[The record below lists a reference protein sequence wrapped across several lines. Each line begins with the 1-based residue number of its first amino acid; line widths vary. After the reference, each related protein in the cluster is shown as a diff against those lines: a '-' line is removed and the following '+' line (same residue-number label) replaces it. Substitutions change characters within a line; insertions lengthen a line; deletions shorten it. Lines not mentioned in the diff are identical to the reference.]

1 MSDLSNTEEMPV
13 LNEQEFEENKSST
26 NEPDHK
32 PGKPKKSTPKVNTAW
47 NVVLTILTILVNIA
61 FIVELFYV
69 TKYSALS
76 KGIFIKV
83 NVAALVVLLLV
94 DILVFFSIRLKNL
107 VLIIISTCLL
117 IAGGGT
123 GGYAAY
129 ALLKVDKS
137 VNDITKTEYTKSV
150 NTSLVIYSKGSGKPI
165 LDVED
170 ISGAKV
176 GYATGTDTAEVGQK
190 YLSDAG
196 VTPEF
201 KQYNDY
207 TDVFKGLIASEI
219 DVAVLPG
226 TYTNVIGTDES
237 LAPYL
242 EDTSALETFSADV
255 TAQSV
260 AGADKDLT
268 KEPFTVLL
276 TGENEGL
283 ADTIILVTVN
293 PISMKVTM
301 TSIARD
307 SYVPISC
314 YGGGSSKINAAH
326 AVSEACM
333 VETVEQNFG
342 VHIDY
347 TVEFNFASVIQ
358 VVDAVGGVDVH
369 NDVPFWAQ
377 CWDIETDE
385 LVVLPMPTGDVHLNG
400 QLALGYARERHAYE
414 DGDFARQRHQQEIIE
429 QVIQKVMATKDPNT
443 YLKVLQAAG
452 DNIKTNMSSEQM
464 INFVS
469 YAMKKAGR
477 YYDSS
482 NLASV
487 FNIQN
492 NRITGYNV
500 MMWDD
505 NLDMYLYT
513 YWLYNG
519 SISDSYNAIER
530 NITMSQSPS
539 QLGSASWSAHDTYT
553 PPAMSQDYY
562 AEYGETVIGGPS
574 ETTTETTP
582 DQDQNQNVV
591 TPPTSAP
598 EITTP
603 STPDTVEPAPAPEPG
618 TGDGGTDESGGNPGG
633 SEGAGGTGETSDNSG
648 AAE

>member
-1 MSDLSNTEEMPV
+1 MSDLNNTEEMPV
-13 LNEQEFEENKSST
+13 LNEQVVEEKKIPT
-26 NEPDHK
+26 NEPDNR
-32 PGKPKKSTPKVNTAW
+32 PGKQKKSTPKVNTAW

-83 NVAALVVLLLV
+83 NVAALVVLLLI

-107 VLIIISTCLL
+107 VLMIISTCLL

-150 NTSLVIYSKGSGKPI
+150 NTSLVVYSKGSGKPI
-165 LDVED
+165 LDVAD

-307 SYVPISC
+307 SYVPITC
-314 YGGGSSKINAAH
+314 YNGGKSKINAAH

-369 NDVPFWAQ
+369 NDVTFVGQ
-377 CWDIETDE
+377 CWDIENDE
-385 LVVLPMPTGDVHLNG
+385 LMNLEIPEGDIHLNG
-400 QLALGYARERHAYE
+400 QMALGYARERYAFS

-429 QVIQKVMATKDPNT
+429 KVIQKVMATKDPNT

-464 INFVS
+464 VEFVS
-469 YAMKKAGR
+469 YAMKKANR

-482 NLASV
+482 NLAGV
-487 FNIQN
+487 FNILN
-492 NRITGYNV
+492 NRITGYSV
-500 MMWDD
+500 MMWNDS
-505 NLDMYLYT
+505 LDMYLWT

-530 NITMSQSPS
+530 NITMTQSPS
-539 QLGSASWSAHDTYT
+539 QVGSASWNAHDTYT
-553 PPAMSQDYY
+553 VPAISQDYY
-562 AEYGETVIGGPS
+562 EEYGETVVGGPS
-574 ETTTETTP
+574 ETTQETPTYEE
-582 DQDQNQNVV
+582 QDNTQNENV
-591 TPPTSAP
+591 TPPQPEVTPVPTP
-598 EITTP
+598 EIPETP
-603 STPDTVEPAPAPEPG
+603 EAPVEPTPG
-618 TGDGGTDESGGNPGG
+618 ESGGDQT
-633 SEGAGGTGETSDNSG
+633 GTDVPETGDTTG
-648 AAE
+648 QQ

>member
-26 NEPDHK
+26 SEPDHK

-83 NVAALVVLLLV
+83 NVVALVVLLLV

-107 VLIIISTCLL
+107 VLMIISTCLL

-123 GGYAAY
+123 GGYVAY
-129 ALLKVDKS
+129 ALLRVDKS

-150 NTSLVIYSKGSGKPI
+150 NTSLVVYSKGSGKPI
-165 LDVED
+165 IDVAD

-219 DVAVLPG
+219 DVAILPG
-226 TYTNVIGTDES
+226 SYKSIINSEEA

-260 AGADKDLT
+260 EGADKDLT

-283 ADTIILVTVN
+283 ADTIMIVTVN
-293 PISMKVTM
+293 PISMKITM

-307 SYVPISC
+307 SYVPITC

-326 AVSEACM
+326 AVSESCM
-333 VETVEQNFG
+333 VDTVEQLTG
-342 VHIDY
+342 VNIDY
-347 TVEFNFASVIQ
+347 TVEFNFASVIN
-358 VVDAVGGVDVH
+358 VVDAVGGFDTHVDESFEGISYDIDEQKEIFV
-369 NDVPFWAQ
+369 NVPA
-377 CWDIETDE
+377 
-385 LVVLPMPTGDVHLNG
+385 GDVTLNG
-400 QLALGYARERHAYE
+400 TFALAYVRERHHFA
-414 DGDFARQRHQQEIIE
+414 DGDFARQRHQQELIKN
-429 QVIQKVMATKDPNT
+429 VLSKVMASRNPNM
-443 YLKVLQAAG
+443 YLDVLQAAG
-452 DNIKTNMSSEQM
+452 DNLKTNLSTEQM

-469 YAMKKAGR
+469 YAMKKSNR

-482 NLASV
+482 NVANV
-487 FNIQN
+487 FDIQT
-492 NRITGYNV
+492 NRITGYSA
-500 MMWDD
+500 MMWNDG
-505 NLDMYLYT
+505 LEMYLYT
-513 YWLYNG
+513 YMLYNG

-530 NITMSQSPS
+530 NITMSTTPSP
-539 QLGSASWSAHDTYT
+539 LGYAGWSAHDTYT
-553 PPAMSQDYY
+553 PPAMSQDVYY
-562 AEYGETVIGGPS
+562 ESGETVIGGPGTS
-574 ETTTETTP
+574 EEETPAATATPEENIPAPTMPPESTGGEETPTE
-582 DQDQNQNVV
+582 
-591 TPPTSAP
+591 PT
-598 EITTP
+598 
-603 STPDTVEPAPAPEPG
+603 PAPETPGGGETGGPG
-618 TGDGGTDESGGNPGG
+618 TETPGGDAGG
-633 SEGAGGTGETSDNSG
+633 SEQTPETPEQS
-648 AAE
+648 E

>member
-1 MSDLSNTEEMPV
+1 MSDLNNTEEMPV
-13 LNEQEFEENKSST
+13 LNEQDFEEKKSST
-26 NEPDHK
+26 NEPVYK

-83 NVAALVVLLLV
+83 NVAALVVLLLI
-94 DILVFFSIRLKNL
+94 DILVFFSIRLKNF
-107 VLIIISTCLL
+107 VLMIISTCLL

-150 NTSLVIYSKGSGKPI
+150 NTSLVVYSKGSGKPI
-165 LDVED
+165 LDVAD

-307 SYVPISC
+307 SYVPITC
-314 YGGGSSKINAAH
+314 YNGGKSKINAAH

-369 NDVPFWAQ
+369 NDVTFVGQ
-377 CWDIETDE
+377 CWDIENDE
-385 LVVLPMPTGDVHLNG
+385 LMNLEIPEGDIHLNG
-400 QLALGYARERHAYE
+400 QMALGYARERHAFS

-429 QVIQKVMATKDPNT
+429 KVIQKVMATKDPNT

-452 DNIKTNMSSEQM
+452 ENIKTNMSSEQM
-464 INFVS
+464 VEFVS
-469 YAMKKAGR
+469 YAMKKANR

-482 NLASV
+482 NLSGV
-487 FNIQN
+487 FNILN
-492 NRITGYNV
+492 NRITGYSV
-500 MMWDD
+500 MMWNDS
-505 NLDMYLYT
+505 LDMYLWT

-530 NITMSQSPS
+530 NINMTQTPS
-539 QLGSASWSAHDTYT
+539 QVGNASWSAHETYT
-553 PPAMSQDYY
+553 VPPMSQDYY
-562 AEYGETVIGGPS
+562 EEYGETVIGGPS
-574 ETTTETTP
+574 ETTQETPTYEE
-582 DQDQNQNVV
+582 QDNTQNENV
-591 TPPTSAP
+591 TPPQPEVTPAPTP
-598 EITTP
+598 EIPVTP
-603 STPDTVEPAPAPEPG
+603 EAPVEPTPG
-618 TGDGGTDESGGNPGG
+618 ESGGDQT
-633 SEGAGGTGETSDNSG
+633 GTDVPETGDTTG
-648 AAE
+648 QQ

>member
-1 MSDLSNTEEMPV
+1 MSDLNNTEEMPV
-13 LNEQEFEENKSST
+13 LNEQDFAGNDKKNTPPNPKS
-26 NEPDHK
+26 
-32 PGKPKKSTPKVNTAW
+32 KKNTSKVNVAW
-47 NVVLTILTILVNIA
+47 NVVLTVLTILVNIA

-83 NVAALVVLLLV
+83 NVAALVILLLV

-107 VLIIISTCLL
+107 VLMIISTCLL

-137 VNDITKTEYTKSV
+137 VNDITKSEYTKSV

-165 LDVED
+165 LDVAD

-226 TYTNVIGTDES
+226 TYSNVIGTDES

-255 TAQSV
+255 KAQSV

-307 SYVPISC
+307 SYVPITC
-314 YGGGSSKINAAH
+314 YNGGKSKINAAH

-342 VHIDY
+342 INIDY

-358 VVDAVGGVDVH
+358 VVDAVGGLDVH
-369 NDVPFWAQ
+369 NDVYFVGQ
-377 CWDIETDE
+377 CWDVEEDKLITLDIPEGDIH
-385 LVVLPMPTGDVHLNG
+385 LTG
-400 QLALGYARERHAYE
+400 QMALGYARERYAFS

-429 QVIQKVMATKDPNT
+429 KVIQKVMATKDPNT

-464 INFVS
+464 VEFVS
-469 YAMKKAGR
+469 YAMKKANR

-482 NLASV
+482 NLSGV
-487 FNIQN
+487 FNILN
-492 NRITGYNV
+492 NRITGYSV
-500 MMWDD
+500 MMWNDS
-505 NLDMYLYT
+505 LDMYLWT

-519 SISDSYNAIER
+519 SINDSYNAIER
-530 NITMSQSPS
+530 NITMTQTPS
-539 QLGSASWSAHDTYT
+539 QIGSASWSAYETYT
-553 PPAMSQDYY
+553 VPPMSQDYY

-574 ETTTETTP
+574 EANEESPTP
-582 DQDQNQNVV
+582 EEPDNNQNEIV
-591 TPPTSAP
+591 TPSQPQPTPLPTPVPTP
-598 EITTP
+598 EIPETP
-603 STPDTVEPAPAPEPG
+603 ETPVEPAPGENG
-618 TGDGGTDESGGNPGG
+618 GNQNGTDVPEQEEPSGQQ
-633 SEGAGGTGETSDNSG
+633 
-648 AAE
+648 

>member
-1 MSDLSNTEEMPV
+1 MSDLNNTEEMPV
-13 LNEQEFEENKSST
+13 LNEQDFEEKKSST

-32 PGKPKKSTPKVNTAW
+32 PGKTKKSTPKVNTAW

-83 NVAALVVLLLV
+83 NVAALMALLLI
-94 DILVFFSIRLKNL
+94 DILVFFSIRLKNF
-107 VLIIISTCLL
+107 VLMIISTCLL

-150 NTSLVIYSKGSGKPI
+150 NTSLVVYSKGSGKPV
-165 LDVED
+165 LDVAD

-219 DVAVLPG
+219 DVAILPG

-307 SYVPISC
+307 SYVPITC
-314 YGGGSSKINAAH
+314 YNGGKSKINAAH

-358 VVDAVGGVDVH
+358 VVDAVAGVDVH
-369 NDVPFWAQ
+369 NDVTFVGQ
-377 CWDIETDE
+377 CWDIENDE
-385 LVVLPMPTGDVHLNG
+385 LMNLEIPEGDIHLNG
-400 QLALGYARERHAYE
+400 QMALGYARERHAFS

-429 QVIQKVMATKDPNT
+429 KVIQKVMATKDPNT

-464 INFVS
+464 VEFVS
-469 YAMKKAGR
+469 YAMKKANR

-482 NLASV
+482 NLSGV
-487 FNIQN
+487 FNILN
-492 NRITGYNV
+492 NRITGYSV
-500 MMWDD
+500 MMWNDS
-505 NLDMYLYT
+505 LDMYLWT

-530 NITMSQSPS
+530 NITMTQSPS
-539 QLGSASWSAHDTYT
+539 QVGSASWNAHDTYT
-553 PPAMSQDYY
+553 VPAISQDYY
-562 AEYGETVIGGPS
+562 EEYGETVIGGPS
-574 ETTTETTP
+574 ETTQETPTYEE
-582 DQDQNQNVV
+582 QDNTQNENV
-591 TPPTSAP
+591 TPPQPEATPVPTP
-598 EITTP
+598 EIPVTP
-603 STPDTVEPAPAPEPG
+603 EAPVEPTPG
-618 TGDGGTDESGGNPGG
+618 ESGGDQT
-633 SEGAGGTGETSDNSG
+633 GTDVPETGDTTG
-648 AAE
+648 QQ

>member
-107 VLIIISTCLL
+107 VLMIISTCLL

-129 ALLKVDKS
+129 ALLRVDKS

-150 NTSLVIYSKGSGKPI
+150 NTSLVVYSKGSGKPV
-165 LDVED
+165 LDVAD

-219 DVAVLPG
+219 DVAILPG

-307 SYVPISC
+307 SYVPITC
-314 YGGGSSKINAAH
+314 YNGGKSKINAAH

-369 NDVPFWAQ
+369 NDVTFVGQ
-377 CWDIETDE
+377 CWDIENDE
-385 LVVLPMPTGDVHLNG
+385 LMNLEIPEGDIHLNG
-400 QLALGYARERHAYE
+400 QMALGYARERYAFS

-429 QVIQKVMATKDPNT
+429 KVIQKVMATKDPNT

-464 INFVS
+464 VEFVS
-469 YAMKKAGR
+469 YAMKKANR

-482 NLASV
+482 NLAGV
-487 FNIQN
+487 FNILN
-492 NRITGYNV
+492 NRITGYSV
-500 MMWDD
+500 MMWNDS
-505 NLDMYLYT
+505 LDMYLWT

-530 NITMSQSPS
+530 NITMTQSPS
-539 QLGSASWSAHDTYT
+539 QVGSASWNAHDTYT
-553 PPAMSQDYY
+553 VPAISQDYY
-562 AEYGETVIGGPS
+562 EEYGESVVGGPS
-574 ETTTETTP
+574 ETTQETPTYEE
-582 DQDQNQNVV
+582 QDNTQNENV
-591 TPPTSAP
+591 TPPQPEVTPVPTP
-598 EITTP
+598 EIPETP
-603 STPDTVEPAPAPEPG
+603 EAPVEPTPG
-618 TGDGGTDESGGNPGG
+618 ESGGDQTKTDVP
-633 SEGAGGTGETSDNSG
+633 ETGDTTG
-648 AAE
+648 QQ

>member
-1 MSDLSNTEEMPV
+1 MGDLNNTEEMPV
-13 LNEQEFEENKSST
+13 LNEQPE
-26 NEPDHK
+26 
-32 PGKPKKSTPKVNTAW
+32 KPKKTPKKSYTAW

-107 VLIIISTCLL
+107 VLMIISTCLL

-129 ALLKVDKS
+129 ALLRVDKS

-150 NTSLVIYSKGSGKPI
+150 NTSLVVYSKGSGKPI
-165 LDVED
+165 LDVAD
-170 ISGAKV
+170 ISGARV

-226 TYTNVIGTDES
+226 SYKSVLSSDEA

-242 EDTSALETFSADV
+242 EDSSALETFTADV
-255 TAQSV
+255 KAQSV

-283 ADTIILVTVN
+283 ADTIMIVTVN

-307 SYVPISC
+307 SYVPITC

-333 VETVEQNFG
+333 VDTVEQLTG
-342 VHIDY
+342 VDIDY
-347 TVEFNFASVIQ
+347 TVEFNFDSVIQ
-358 VVDAVGGVDVH
+358 VVDAVGGIDVY
-369 NDVPFWAQ
+369 NEVAYEGLTWSVEYQAEYFID
-377 CWDIETDE
+377 
-385 LVVLPMPTGDVHLNG
+385 MPEGDLHLDGVHA
-400 QLALGYARERHAYE
+400 LAYARERHAFP
-414 DGDFARQRHQQEIIE
+414 DGDFARQRHQQEII
-429 QVIQKVMATKDPNT
+429 QKVLAKVMASKDPNM
-443 YLKVLQAAG
+443 YLNVLQAAG
-452 DNIKTNMSSEQM
+452 DNIKTNLSAEQM
-464 INFVS
+464 VGFVS
-469 YAMKKAGR
+469 YAMKKANR

-487 FNIQN
+487 FDIQT
-492 NRITGYNV
+492 NRITGYSA
-500 MMWDD
+500 MMWNDG
-505 NLDMYLYT
+505 LEMYLYT
-513 YWLYNG
+513 YMLYNG

-530 NITMSQSPS
+530 NITMSTTPSP
-539 QLGSASWSAHDTYT
+539 LGYAGWSAHDTYT
-553 PPAMSQDYY
+553 PPAMSQDVYY
-562 AEYGETVIGGPS
+562 ESGETVIGGPGTS
-574 ETTTETTP
+574 EEETPAATAAPEENIPTPTTP
-582 DQDQNQNVV
+582 
-591 TPPTSAP
+591 
-598 EITTP
+598 
-603 STPDTVEPAPAPEPG
+603 PDTTGGQETPTDPTPAPETPGGGETGG
-618 TGDGGTDESGGNPGG
+618 TGTETPGGDAGG
-633 SEGAGGTGETSDNSG
+633 SEQTPETPEQS
-648 AAE
+648 E

>member
-1 MSDLSNTEEMPV
+1 MSDLNNTEEMPV
-13 LNEQEFEENKSST
+13 LNEQ
-26 NEPDHK
+26 PV
-32 PGKPKKSTPKVNTAW
+32 KPKKTPKKSFTAW
-47 NVVLTILTILVNIA
+47 NLVLTILTILVNIA

-83 NVAALVVLLLV
+83 NVAALVVLLLI

-107 VLIIISTCLL
+107 VLMIISTCLL

-129 ALLKVDKS
+129 ALLRVDKS

-150 NTSLVIYSKGSGKPI
+150 NTSLVVYSKGSGKPI
-165 LDVED
+165 IDVAD
-170 ISGAKV
+170 ISGARV

-196 VTPEF
+196 VTPEYS
-201 KQYNDY
+201 QYNSY
-207 TDVFKGLIASEI
+207 IDVFKALISSEI
-219 DVAVLPG
+219 DVALLPG
-226 TYTNVIGTDES
+226 TYSNIIGGDDNLS
-237 LAPYL
+237 PYL

-307 SYVPISC
+307 SYVPITC

-333 VETVEQNFG
+333 VDTVQQLTGIN
-342 VHIDY
+342 IDY
-347 TVEFNFASVIQ
+347 TVEFNYTSFVQI
-358 VVDAVGGVDVH
+358 VDAVGGVVVDNPVTF
-369 NDVPFWAQ
+369 DAQ
-377 CWDIETDE
+377 CWNIYENELAVFTIEAGENVYLD
-385 LVVLPMPTGDVHLNG
+385 GAR
-400 QLALGYARERHAYE
+400 ALGFARERHAFA

-429 QVIQKVMATKDPNT
+429 QVIQKVMNTRDPNT
-443 YLKVLQAAG
+443 YLKILQAAG

-464 INFVS
+464 VEFVS
-469 YAMKKAGR
+469 YAMKKANR
-477 YYDSS
+477 YYDS
-482 NLASV
+482 NNASGI
-487 FNIQN
+487 FNIQS

-603 STPDTVEPAPAPEPG
+603 STPDTVEPAPAPDPG
-618 TGDGGTDESGGNPGG
+618 TGDGGTDESEGNPGG
-633 SEGAGGTGETSDNSG
+633 SEGAGGTGETPDNSG
-648 AAE
+648 GQNS

>member
-1 MSDLSNTEEMPV
+1 MSDLNNTEEMPV
-13 LNEQEFEENKSST
+13 LNEQ
-26 NEPDHK
+26 PV
-32 PGKPKKSTPKVNTAW
+32 KPKKTPKKSYTAW

-83 NVAALVVLLLV
+83 NVAALVVLLLI

-107 VLIIISTCLL
+107 VLMIISTCLL

-165 LDVED
+165 LDVAD

-190 YLSDAG
+190 YLSDSG
-196 VTPEF
+196 VNPEF

-219 DVAVLPG
+219 DVAILPG
-226 TYTNVIGTDES
+226 TYSNVIGTDES

-307 SYVPISC
+307 SYVPITC
-314 YGGGSSKINAAH
+314 YNGGKSKINAAH

-369 NDVPFWAQ
+369 NDVTFVGQ
-377 CWDIETDE
+377 CWDIENDE
-385 LVVLPMPTGDVHLNG
+385 LMNLEIPEGDIHLNG
-400 QLALGYARERHAYE
+400 QMALGYARERYAFS

-429 QVIQKVMATKDPNT
+429 KVIQKVMATKDPNT

-464 INFVS
+464 VEFVS
-469 YAMKKAGR
+469 YAMKKANR

-482 NLASV
+482 NLAGV
-487 FNIQN
+487 FNILN
-492 NRITGYNV
+492 NRITGYSV
-500 MMWDD
+500 MMWNDS
-505 NLDMYLYT
+505 LDMYLWT

-530 NITMSQSPS
+530 NITMTQSPS
-539 QLGSASWSAHDTYT
+539 QVGSASWNAHDTYT
-553 PPAMSQDYY
+553 VPAISQDYY
-562 AEYGETVIGGPS
+562 EEYGETVVGGPS
-574 ETTTETTP
+574 ETTQETPTYEE
-582 DQDQNQNVV
+582 QDNTQNENV
-591 TPPTSAP
+591 TPPQPEVTPVPTP
-598 EITTP
+598 EIPETP
-603 STPDTVEPAPAPEPG
+603 EAPVEPTPG
-618 TGDGGTDESGGNPGG
+618 ESGGDQT
-633 SEGAGGTGETSDNSG
+633 GTDVPETGDTTG
-648 AAE
+648 QQ

>member
-1 MSDLSNTEEMPV
+1 MSDLNNTEEMPV
-13 LNEQEFEENKSST
+13 LNEQ
-26 NEPDHK
+26 PV
-32 PGKPKKSTPKVNTAW
+32 KPKKTPKKSYTAW

-107 VLIIISTCLL
+107 VLMIISTCLL

-129 ALLKVDKS
+129 ALLRVDKS

-150 NTSLVIYSKGSGKPI
+150 NTSLVVYSKGSGKPI
-165 LDVED
+165 LDVAD

-196 VTPEF
+196 VTPEYS
-201 KQYNDY
+201 QYNSY
-207 TDVFKGLIASEI
+207 IDVFNALISSEI
-219 DVAVLPG
+219 DVALLPG
-226 TYTNVIGTDES
+226 AYNNVISSDDA

-283 ADTIILVTVN
+283 ADTIMIVTVN
-293 PISMKVTM
+293 PISMKITM

-307 SYVPISC
+307 SYVPITC

-333 VETVEQNFG
+333 VDTVEQLTG
-342 VHIDY
+342 VDIDY
-347 TVEFNFASVIQ
+347 TVEFNFDSVIQ
-358 VVDAVGGVDVH
+358 VVDAVGGIDVY
-369 NDVPFWAQ
+369 NEVEFEGLTWF
-377 CWDIETDE
+377 IESQAEFFIHMDQ
-385 LVVLPMPTGDVHLNG
+385 GDLHLDGVHA
-400 QLALGYARERHAYE
+400 LAYARERHAFP
-414 DGDFARQRHQQEIIE
+414 DGDFARQRHQQEII
-429 QVIQKVMATKDPNT
+429 QKVLAKVMASKDPNM
-443 YLKVLQAAG
+443 YLNVLQAAG
-452 DNIKTNMSSEQM
+452 DNIKTNLSAEQM
-464 INFVS
+464 VGFVS
-469 YAMKKAGR
+469 YAMKKANR

-487 FNIQN
+487 FDIQT
-492 NRITGYNV
+492 NRITGYSA
-500 MMWDD
+500 MMWNDG
-505 NLDMYLYT
+505 LEMYLYT
-513 YWLYNG
+513 YMLYNG

-530 NITMSQSPS
+530 NITMSTTPSP
-539 QLGSASWSAHDTYT
+539 LGYAGWSAHDTYT
-553 PPAMSQDYY
+553 PPAMSQDVYY
-562 AEYGETVIGGPS
+562 ESGETVIGGPGTS
-574 ETTTETTP
+574 EEETPTATAAPEENLPTPTTP
-582 DQDQNQNVV
+582 PESTGGEE
-591 TPPTSAP
+591 TPTEPT
-598 EITTP
+598 
-603 STPDTVEPAPAPEPG
+603 PAPETPGGGETGG
-618 TGDGGTDESGGNPGG
+618 TGTETPGGDAGG
-633 SEGAGGTGETSDNSG
+633 SEQTPETPEQS
-648 AAE
+648 E

>member
-1 MSDLSNTEEMPV
+1 MSDLNNTEEMPV
-13 LNEQEFEENKSST
+13 LNEQVVEEKKIPT
-26 NEPDHK
+26 NEPDNR
-32 PGKPKKSTPKVNTAW
+32 PGKQKKSTPKVNTAW

-83 NVAALVVLLLV
+83 NVAALVVLLLI

-107 VLIIISTCLL
+107 VLMIISTCLL

-165 LDVED
+165 LDVAD

-190 YLSDAG
+190 YLSDSG
-196 VTPEF
+196 VNPEF

-219 DVAVLPG
+219 DVAILPG
-226 TYTNVIGTDES
+226 TYSNVIGTDES

-307 SYVPISC
+307 SYVPITC
-314 YGGGSSKINAAH
+314 YNGGKSKINAAH

-369 NDVPFWAQ
+369 NDVTFVGQ
-377 CWDIETDE
+377 CWDIENDE
-385 LVVLPMPTGDVHLNG
+385 LMNLEIPEGDIHLNG
-400 QLALGYARERHAYE
+400 QMALGYARERYAFS

-429 QVIQKVMATKDPNT
+429 KVIQKVMATKDPNT

-464 INFVS
+464 VEFVS
-469 YAMKKAGR
+469 YAMKKANR

-482 NLASV
+482 NLAGV
-487 FNIQN
+487 FNILN
-492 NRITGYNV
+492 NRITGYSV
-500 MMWDD
+500 MMWNDS
-505 NLDMYLYT
+505 LDMYLWT

-530 NITMSQSPS
+530 NITMTQSPS
-539 QLGSASWSAHDTYT
+539 QVGSASWNAHDTYT
-553 PPAMSQDYY
+553 VPAISQDYY
-562 AEYGETVIGGPS
+562 EEYGETVVGGPS
-574 ETTTETTP
+574 ETTQETPTYEE
-582 DQDQNQNVV
+582 QDNTQNENV
-591 TPPTSAP
+591 TPPQPEVTPVPTP
-598 EITTP
+598 EIPETP
-603 STPDTVEPAPAPEPG
+603 EAPVEPTPG
-618 TGDGGTDESGGNPGG
+618 ESGGDQT
-633 SEGAGGTGETSDNSG
+633 GTDVPETGDTTG
-648 AAE
+648 QQ

>member
-13 LNEQEFEENKSST
+13 LNEQDFEEKKSSA

-32 PGKPKKSTPKVNTAW
+32 PGKPKKSTPKVNTGW

-83 NVAALVVLLLV
+83 NVAALVVLLLI

-107 VLIIISTCLL
+107 VLMIISTCLL
-117 IAGGGT
+117 IAGAGT
-123 GGYAAY
+123 GAYAAY
-129 ALLKVDKS
+129 ALLRVDKS

-165 LDVED
+165 LDVAD
-170 ISGAKV
+170 ITGAKV

-226 TYTNVIGTDES
+226 TYSNVIGTDES

-307 SYVPISC
+307 SYVPITC
-314 YGGGSSKINAAH
+314 YNGGKSKINAAH

-358 VVDAVGGVDVH
+358 VVDAVGGLDVH
-369 NDVPFWAQ
+369 NDVSFVGQ
-377 CWDIETDE
+377 CWDVEEDKLITLDIPE
-385 LVVLPMPTGDVHLNG
+385 GDIHLNG
-400 QLALGYARERHAYE
+400 QMALGYARERYAFS

-429 QVIQKVMATKDPNT
+429 KVIQKVMATKDPNT

-464 INFVS
+464 VEFVS
-469 YAMKKAGR
+469 YAMKKANR

-482 NLASV
+482 NLSGV
-487 FNIQN
+487 FNILN
-492 NRITGYNV
+492 NRITGYSV
-500 MMWDD
+500 MMWNDS
-505 NLDMYLYT
+505 LDMYLWT

-530 NITMSQSPS
+530 NITMTQTPS
-539 QLGSASWSAHDTYT
+539 QVGNASWSAHEIYT
-553 PPAMSQDYY
+553 VPPMSQDYY
-562 AEYGETVIGGPS
+562 EEYGETVIGGPS
-574 ETTTETTP
+574 ETTQETPTYEEQDNTQNENVTPPQPETTP
-582 DQDQNQNVV
+582 VPTPEIPV
-591 TPPTSAP
+591 TP
-598 EITTP
+598 E
-603 STPDTVEPAPAPEPG
+603 APAEPTPG
-618 TGDGGTDESGGNPGG
+618 ESGGDQT
-633 SEGAGGTGETSDNSG
+633 GTDVPETGDTTG
-648 AAE
+648 QQ